1 MAAGATYEK
10 IATTT
15 LGSTTYNI
23 TFSSIPNTYTDL
35 ILISSGN
42 TLAGPTDNGVR
53 FNNDASTTC
62 GLSALYGDGSSALSY
77 RTSALYVPVNGLHS
91 SGGNSSRIIHI
102 FNYANT
108 TTYKTVLARCN
119 NGNLV
124 STNAAL
130 WPVTSAINRIDVFAG
145 GSDFTAGTSFTLYG
159 IAAA

>member
-1 MAAGATYEK
+1 MAAGTTYEP

-23 TFSSIPNTYTDL
+23 TFSSIPSTYTDL

-53 FNNDASTTC
+53 FNNDSSTTC
-62 GLSALYGDGSSALSY
+62 SLTALYGDGSSAASY
-77 RTSALYVPVNGLHS
+77 RTSATYVPVNGLYWS
-91 SGGNSSRIIHI
+91 TGNSTRIVQIM
-102 FNYANT
+102 NYSNT
-108 TTYKTVLARCN
+108 TTNKTVLARCN
-119 NGNLV
+119 NGNLTSV
-124 STNAAL
+124 QVAI

-145 GSDFTAGTSFTLYG
+145 GSDFTAGTTFTLYG

>member
-1 MAAGATYEK
+1 MAAGSTYEK

-15 LGSTTYNI
+15 LSSTTYNI

-53 FNNDASTTC
+53 FNNDSSTTC
-62 GLSALYGDGSSALSY
+62 GLSALYGDGSSAQSY
-77 RTSALYVPVNGLHS
+77 RTTATYIPVNGLYW
-91 SGGNSSRIIHI
+91 SGGNSLRIVQI

-108 TTYKTVLARCN
+108 NTYKTVLARCN
-119 NGNLV
+119 NGNIV
-124 STNAAL
+124 SANAGL

-145 GSDFTAGTSFTLYG
+145 GSDFTAGSTFTLYG
-159 IAAA
+159 ITAA